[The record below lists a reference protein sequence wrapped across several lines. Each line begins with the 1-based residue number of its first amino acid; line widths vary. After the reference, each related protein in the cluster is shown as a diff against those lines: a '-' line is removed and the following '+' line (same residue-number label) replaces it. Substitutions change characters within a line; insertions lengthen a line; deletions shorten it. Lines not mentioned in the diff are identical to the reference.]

1 MVAEDR
7 HGNEVE
13 RLRAGGIGI
22 LNGMNDAPVRVALEE
37 SSLEESRRGGGW
49 SPARLALAV
58 WLCAL
63 PFVFLLVAPVL
74 GAWVAIATAFALLAG
89 LFFVC
94 WTLCV
99 WGRSEASGVSDC
111 ELARRS
117 VRREAEGEVRTR
129 ETGPANQKGRS
140 Q

>member
-1 MVAEDR
+1 MAAEDSN
-7 HGNEVE
+7 GNEVE
-13 RLRAGGIGI
+13 RLRARGIGI

-74 GAWVAIATAFALLAG
+74 GAWVAVATAFALLAG

-99 WGRSEASGVSDC
+99 WGRSEASTHGK
-111 ELARRS
+111 L
-117 VRREAEGEVRTR
+117 
-129 ETGPANQKGRS
+129 KL
-140 Q
+140 